1 MTSTA
6 YEVGSAQK
14 RFTKLNNTDIIYSQE
29 LLPLDRKL
37 PVQFLISAMYT

>member
-14 RFTKLNNTDIIYSQE
+14 RFTKLNNTDIFTRITAPGQE
-29 LLPLDRKL
+29 TARS
-37 PVQFLISAMYT
+37 VSH